1 MKGRFE
7 EKNSKVMA
15 TVIGVE
21 IAVAERENGEKGTEN
36 RVSVGTDQPPGRNEE
51 RDEKGEEESRGSE
64 V

>member
-1 MKGRFE
+1 
-7 EKNSKVMA
+7 MA
-15 TVIGVE
+15 TAIGGGNSRG
-21 IAVAERENGEKGTEN
+21 RENGEKGTEN